1 MELHTFEKTIGSD
14 GDFGGNLHSNDS
26 GEEELFVKK
35 KKKPA
40 VIFLWIGVIFNSCI
54 IQDCVS

>member
-1 MELHTFEKTIGSD
+1 MVILCYGECPFMELHTFEKTIGSD

-35 KKKPA
+35 KKS
-40 VIFLWIGVIFNSCI
+40 LL
-54 IQDCVS
+54 